1 MDSLCLSGVG
11 ILIGTRTV
19 LHHEVLFISAPK
31 REEGCS
37 HLGKF
42 GINLMSLFMRF
53 SSLLKPSETENDPP
67 ARL

>member
-11 ILIGTRTV
+11 ILIGMRTV

-31 REEGCS
+31 KEEGCS

-53 SSLLKPSETENDPP
+53 PHF
-67 ARL
+67 